1 MKIKPLQW
9 EIISFILINLFLIA
23 SYYFMAFIFIFAIFI
38 ASLAIK
44 YSVYDTK
51 GFSCIMLFASI
62 FLFIFLAL
70 FLIAKYFSIYILF
83 KKIENKG
90 SQKLK
95 NILQNLKK
103 SFSLKLKVLLYAFI
117 FDILFIT
124 FISFTSPNSVNKDS
138 FTNSLLEYTLFGP
151 LFLIYSFTF
160 ILFKVE
166 HTIKTLKSK
175 KKTNWQQ
182 VFKFI

>member
-1 MKIKPLQW
+1 
-9 EIISFILINLFLIA
+9 
-23 SYYFMAFIFIFAIFI
+23 
-38 ASLAIK
+38 
-44 YSVYDTK
+44 
-51 GFSCIMLFASI
+51 MLFASI

-70 FLIAKYFSIYILF
+70 FLIAKYFPIYILF

-90 SQKLK
+90 SQKFK
-95 NILQNLKK
+95 NILQNLKN

-160 ILFKVE
+160 ILFKVKN
-166 HTIKTLKSK
+166 TIKALKTK
-175 KKTNWQQ
+175 KKSNKKTGY
-182 VFKFI
+182 FRKHRKRYI

>member
-9 EIISFILINLFLIA
+9 EIISFILINLFLIV

-38 ASLAIK
+38 TSLAIK

-90 SQKLK
+90 SQKFK

-138 FTNSLLEYTLFGP
+138 FTNSLLEYMLFGP

-166 HTIKTLKSK
+166 NIIKALKTK
-175 KKTNWQQ
+175 KKSN
-182 VFKFI
+182 

>member
-23 SYYFMAFIFIFAIFI
+23 SYYFMTFVFIFAIFI

-44 YSVYDTK
+44 YSIYDTK
-51 GFSCIMLFASI
+51 GFSYIMLIASI

-70 FLIAKYFSIYILF
+70 FLMTKYFSIYILF

-90 SQKLK
+90 AQKFK

-103 SFSLKLKVLLYAFI
+103 SFSLKLKVLLYAFV

-124 FISFTSPNSVNKDS
+124 FISFTSPNGFNKD
-138 FTNSLLEYTLFGP
+138 SLLEYTLFGP

-160 ILFKVE
+160 ILFKIE
-166 HTIKTLKSK
+166 NTIKTLKNK
-175 KKTNWQQ
+175 EKIKLTTG
-182 VFKFI
+182 F